1 MLINFFFLPGF
12 SFTET
17 NDSQGSR
24 ERDHLFFHST
34 TSTRWRTFRLLFFN
48 IDGEMTITYSLL
60 HCLYLPGCYSMR
72 FTTLSNYYLIDWW
85 YDVNFLFV
93 CRVVDFIQGF
103 CYCYLTQETG
113 GLELA
118 STIILMLQANQ
129 LTKCASLPKFLN
141 TLIY

>member
-1 MLINFFFLPGF
+1 MLLNFFFLPGF

-34 TSTRWRTFRLLFFN
+34 TSTHWRTFRLLFFN

>member
-1 MLINFFFLPGF
+1 MLLNFFFLPGF

-34 TSTRWRTFRLLFFN
+34 TSTCWRTFRLLFFN